1 MAEIEGNTLGQKL
14 NRTTKR
20 IQESAAAAAEGIK
33 KGAVATGGLLGNT
46 YLHMAIIVAGFGM
59 LTASV
64 ATMTKFA
71 GDKDNWTALKPQLS
85 TVLGLSLGGA
95 LALLLG
101 AALYFTADDDYTV
114 IFSVALSCF
123 AIAISVAAVNVAVIT
138 R

>member
-1 MAEIEGNTLGQKL
+1 MTDSEAAENTRSFGQKTRNALSSAGQKL
-14 NRTTKR
+14 S
-20 IQESAAAAAEGIK
+20 EGAA
-33 KGAVATGGLLGNT
+33 ATGGLLGNT

-59 LTASV
+59 LAASV

-101 AALYFTADDDYTV
+101 AALYFTADPKYSV
-114 IFSVALSCF
+114 MFSVILSCF
-123 AIAISVAAVNVAVIT
+123 AITISVAAVNVAVIT

>member
-1 MAEIEGNTLGQKL
+1 MADG
-14 NRTTKR
+14 
-20 IQESAAAAAEGIK
+20 AAAENSRSFGQK
-33 KGAVATGGLLGNT
+33 TRNSLSSAAESMKQGATGGLLGNT

-59 LTASV
+59 LVASV

-101 AALYFTADDDYTV
+101 AALYFTANPANTV
-114 IFSVALSCF
+114 MFSLILSCF
-123 AIAISVAAVNVAVIT
+123 AVAMSVAAVNVAVIT

>member
-1 MAEIEGNTLGQKL
+1 MADGTPENSKSFGQKARNALSSAGQKL
-14 NRTTKR
+14 
-20 IQESAAAAAEGIK
+20 SEG
-33 KGAVATGGLLGNT
+33 ATATGGLLGNT
-46 YLHMAIIVAGFGM
+46 YLHMGVIIVGFGM

-85 TVLGLSLGGA
+85 TILGLSLGGA

-101 AALYFTADDDYTV
+101 AALYFTANPSNTV
-114 IFSVALSCF
+114 MFSMVLSCF
-123 AIAISVAAVNVAVIT
+123 AVAMSVAAVNVAVIT